1 METRILPGF
10 FSLKFFFRNGQRFNG
25 HQFQEPLIPP
35 LPMFSSVS
43 FNYAHT
49 QVYMWRSLLF
59 THGADLLYCK
69 ALLCEVV
76 HSPLSTWKKN
86 LSSNRIALRLLIRMF
101 CVYYFR
107 NKSWVFKRCQDTG
120 PFYSV
125 YKFTRELIF
134 KRINTDLKTK
144 YAIIVFIF

>member
-1 METRILPGF
+1 MGRDSMGINSRNCLFLPSQFSVLYLSITHTPRFICGDLCFLLMEQICCTVRLCSVRWCTRRCQP
-10 FSLKFFFRNGQRFNG
+10 
-25 HQFQEPLIPP
+25 E
-35 LPMFSSVS
+35 
-43 FNYAHT
+43 
-49 QVYMWRSLLF
+49 
-59 THGADLLYCK
+59 
-69 ALLCEVV
+69 
-76 HSPLSTWKKN
+76 KKN